1 MPNWEC
7 LEDLG
12 SRFLLR
18 PNSFKLGR
26 WLNYREAFGPFIEL
40 GCEKHTGLHLIEMQI
55 CQLLVAFRTFDLVCS
70 LKKICLNL
78 LKGSW
83 DSSQNLTT
91 DTVLGSSI
99 VRWEKERK
107 NSCFSVASQLFLPCP
122 PDRIDK
128 DWGWAFGLCLL
139 VWIGS

>member
-18 PNSFKLGR
+18 PNIFKLGR

-40 GCEKHTGLHLIEMQI
+40 DCEKHTGLHLIEMQI

-107 NSCFSVASQLFLPCP
+107 
-122 PDRIDK
+122 
-128 DWGWAFGLCLL
+128 
-139 VWIGS
+139 